1 MTDLPSRPSGP
12 DASGTDLAAR
22 YLAVVN
28 PAAGGGASGKRA
40 PAALD
45 RLRQGGLQVDV
56 VETKAAGEARDITR
70 RERAAGR
77 RHFIAVGGDGTSFE
91 IVNGLLET
99 PTQRPDERPSL
110 GFLPLGTGNS
120 FLRDFTDQGA
130 EYAIDALLQ
139 GKLRPCDVIRV
150 THTTGAVHFINIFSI
165 GFVADVCVTRNR
177 RFAALGE
184 FGYNLATVLGVVG
197 LRPYVFPMQIAGRPA
212 IDREPMTFLSV
223 NNSRYTGGKMIMA
236 PDANTRDG
244 LLDIIRVGELGR
256 VGLLT
261 TFPKIFKGTHV
272 QHPSVTCAQAPALD
286 FQLDREIA
294 CMIDGEILFLQP
306 TRLEVVPGAIDVRT

>member
-1 MTDLPSRPSGP
+1 M
-12 DASGTDLAAR
+12 TDLAAR
-22 YLAVVN
+22 FLAVVN
-28 PAAGGGASGKRA
+28 PAAGGGACGKRA
-40 PAALD
+40 AAAVD
-45 RLRQGGLQVDV
+45 RLRQGGLEVDV
-56 VETKAAGEARDITR
+56 LETKAAGDARLIARDQA
-70 RERAAGR
+70 AAGR

-91 IVNGLLET
+91 IVNGLLDK
-99 PTQRPDERPSL
+99 PLPGERPSL

-120 FLRDFTDQGA
+120 FLRDFSDRGA

-139 GKLRPCDVIRV
+139 RKLRPCDVIKIS
-150 THTTGAVHFINIFSI
+150 HTTGTVHFINIFSI

-184 FGYNLATVLGVVG
+184 FGYNLATVLGVAT
-197 LRPYVFPMQIAGRPA
+197 LKPYVFPMQIAGHPT

-223 NNSRYTGGKMIMA
+223 NNSRFTGGKMIMA

-244 LLDIIRVGELGR
+244 LLDIIRVGRLGR

-261 TFPKIFKGTHV
+261 TFPKIFKGTHI
-272 QHPSVTCAQAPALD
+272 QHPAVTTFQAPHVD
-286 FQLDREIA
+286 FTLDREVG
-294 CMIDGEILFLQP
+294 CMIDGEVLFLNP